1 MVVHSLALMMMYKK
15 QQLPV
20 YPEQLAI
27 IPALYH

>member
-1 MVVHSLALMMMYKK
+1 MVVHSLALMMYRK